1 MSDVSVV
8 IDGTEVG
15 GRKEMTIFEAAR
27 QGGIDIPTLCH
38 IPGLTPSG
46 SCRICVVEVEGSG
59 RLVGSCHTP
68 ITEGMTIHTRS
79 PRVLGARRAIVE
91 LLFAGHTGPCV
102 KDGVVEACQLHV
114 IAADLEVGPPRFP
127 LGRPRFYPVE
137 NVSPYVRR
145 DLSKCILCYRCIKAC
160 SEIAGQNIY
169 SMAYR
174 GFSSKV
180 VVDCDVPL
188 NKEVCKDC
196 GICIDYCPTS
206 ALTSPGGAKER
217 KPAEVEK
224 IRMQTS
230 VGNRERETLLER
242 LIGAQR
248 KSGYLSE
255 KAMSAAARSLSLPLS
270 EVYGVAT
277 FYAFISVKP
286 RGRNVIRICKSLPC
300 YMKNGGRIAA
310 RVEKEIGIRPGAST
324 ADGKFSFEW
333 TNCIGACDQAPAMLV
348 NDDLHGNL
356 TPRKISG
363 ILKSYK

>member
-1 MSDVSVV
+1 MNDVRVI
-8 IDGTEVG
+8 IDGKEVSG
-15 GRKEMTIFEAAR
+15 PGEMTILEAAR
-27 QGGIDIPTLCH
+27 QAGMDIPTLCH
-38 IPGLTPSG
+38 IPGLVPSG
-46 SCRICVVEVEGSG
+46 SCRICVVEVEGPG

-68 ITEGMTIHTRS
+68 ISEGMVIHTRS

-127 LGRPRFYPVE
+127 LGRPRFFPVE

-180 VVDCDVPL
+180 VVDCDIPL

-196 GICIDYCPTS
+196 GICIGYCPTS
-206 ALTSPGGAKER
+206 ALTSSGGTKEG
-217 KPAEVEK
+217 KEAEIGE
-224 IRMQTS
+224 IRPKTS
-230 VGNRERETLLER
+230 AGNRERETLLER

-255 KAMSAAARSLSLPLS
+255 KAMSTAARSLGLPLS

-277 FYAFISVKP
+277 FYAFISVKR
-286 RGRNVIRICKSLPC
+286 RGRNVIRVCRSLPC
-300 YMKNGGRIAA
+300 YLKNGCRIAES
-310 RVEKEIGIRPGAST
+310 VEKEIGIGPGAST
-324 ADGKFSFEW
+324 ADGRFSFEL

-356 TPRKISG
+356 TPKKISG

>member
-1 MSDVSVV
+1 MSDAKVV
-8 IDGTEVG
+8 IDGTEVSG
-15 GRKEMTIFEAAR
+15 QKGITILEAAK
-27 QGGIDIPTLCH
+27 QIGIDIPTLCH

-68 ITEGMTIHTRS
+68 IVEGMVISTRS
-79 PRVLGARRAIVE
+79 PRVLSARKAIVE

-102 KDGVVEACQLHV
+102 KDGVVEACQLH
-114 IAADLEVGPPRFP
+114 ILAADLEVGPPRFP
-127 LGRPRFYPVE
+127 MGTPRFYPVE
-137 NVSPYVRR
+137 NISPYVRR

-160 SEIAGQNIY
+160 GEIAGKNVY

-196 GICIDYCPTS
+196 GICIDYCPTA
-206 ALTSPGGAKER
+206 ALTSPGGTKER
-217 KPAEVEK
+217 KQIEVEK
-224 IRMQTS
+224 TRAQAS
-230 VGNRERETLLER
+230 VRNQERETLLEM

-248 KSGYLSE
+248 KLGYLSE
-255 KAMSAAARSLSLPLS
+255 EAMSAAARTLSLPLS

-286 RGRNVIRICKSLPC
+286 RGRNVIRVCKSLPC
-300 YMKNGGRIAA
+300 YMKNGRRVAES
-310 RVEKEIGIRPGAST
+310 VEKEIGIRPGAST
-324 ADGKFSFEW
+324 ADGRFSFEL

-348 NDDLHGNL
+348 NDNLYGSL
-356 TPRKISG
+356 TPKKISG
-363 ILKSYK
+363 ILKSYE